1 MFRINSVEMVHWD
14 FWQRIEV
21 PLDAQIVTIIGPNG
35 SGKTTLLDAL
45 RTLLALEC
53 SGRRDYKRYVR
64 NNKSPFAWLRGVV
77 DNPRTGGLF
86 PYPFWPLQ
94 SEHVTLFCRIKRQGG
109 DWVRQYA
116 VADGNVAL
124 NPETEATLEWL
135 GVQEYRRRLEQA
147 GLTAAIAKV
156 LALEQGDTDKLCEYT
171 PKHLLDLVFQVFG
184 DKAVLDHYAE
194 AKDEQK
200 KVEAELSELQRNLNV
215 LENEVEQADQR
226 ASRYL
231 EWRRLSDELTRIES
245 ETLPRVRL
253 EEQHQRIADNW
264 KERRGLWQQWR
275 QSAGLAAERLV
286 EHQALTS
293 QTQAAKAAM
302 DAAQKTEDQA
312 REAFANVSRKLEE
325 IDEKLAERDSLSQLA
340 RELPDQARIAEEVGK
355 LRQSLENARRQK
367 TRLTQERRDW
377 AEQLEALKLT
387 GRIPLPHD
395 VTRFR
400 QQLDGEGIT
409 HDLVSELIEIT
420 DTRWQAAVEGLLR
433 PNRYV
438 VLLKRRDDRLR
449 AREAGQRARYRHF
462 VSDERDS
469 VPAARPGSLL
479 EAVRFS
485 ADVPAWITDA
495 LNRVSKV
502 ENVRDGERINGDW
515 ITPDGYFKE
524 RRGTRF
530 IAPDAADFVLGA
542 GTLKQRQRQ
551 LEDQIA
557 AHLDQENRL
566 DKQITQLHRQLE
578 PLQNM
583 LDGVSAASQLALRS
597 AEFSDAEASRP
608 ELAAQK
614 TALGET
620 LHTAW
625 RIKETERD
633 AYLAKERIQSE
644 AWRAWQEAETAEQA
658 ALRERRGKRFLL
670 IEQLSALRQMRA
682 GMPAEWLLSENRQ
695 ALRSQYPDAATVLA
709 YRKAQQDLLDAGL
722 LRGDW
727 ITDDTVLLRR
737 DRLRQQ
743 YNERATLVN
752 ELSIQLER
760 AKSLTEDARAAYI
773 NKLKST
779 VRQYARNIKS
789 LGELAG
795 IEVET
800 ETPHLENDDLV
811 LNQAGLQVKF
821 NFDQKG
827 MMGLNDGEASGGQQ
841 VMKSLILLVGL
852 MMNEDRPSG
861 FVFIDEPFA
870 HLDIFNIDRVGAF
883 LKATEAQYLI
893 TTPNTHNINIFEPS
907 ELTLTTRKKRPGEAW
922 APAMLQTRRRIEAS
936 AGKRR

>member
-1 MFRINSVEMVHWD
+1 MFRINAIEMVHWD

-64 NNKSPFAWLRGVV
+64 NNKAPFAWLRGVV
-77 DNPRTGGLF
+77 ENPRTGGLF
-86 PYPFWPLQ
+86 PYPFWPIQ

-116 VADGNVAL
+116 IAADNVSL
-124 NPETEATLEWL
+124 TPETEAQLEWL

-156 LALEQGDTDKLCEYT
+156 LALEQGDTDKLCEYS

-200 KVEAELSELQRNLNV
+200 KVESELLELQRNLNA

-231 EWRRLSDELTRIES
+231 EWRRLNDELSRIES

-253 EEQHQRIADNW
+253 EDQYVKINEQWQ
-264 KERRGLWQQWR
+264 ERKQLWQQWR
-275 QSAGLAAERLV
+275 NASTLAATRSA
-286 EHQALTS
+286 EHESLTS
-293 QTQAAKAAM
+293 ETVAAKQAM
-302 DAAQKTEDQA
+302 DTAQKAEDQA
-312 REAFANVSRKLEE
+312 REAFAGISRKLEE

-355 LRQSLENARRQK
+355 LRQQLENARRQK
-367 TRLTQERRDW
+367 TRLTQERKDW

-409 HDLVSELIEIT
+409 HDLVSELVEIT

-438 VLLKRRDDRLR
+438 VLLKRREDRLR

-462 VSDERDS
+462 VSEDRDP
-469 VPAARPGSLL
+469 VPMARPGSLL

-485 ADVPAWITDA
+485 ADVPSWVTDA

-502 ENVRDGERINGDW
+502 DNVRDGEKVQGDW

-557 AHLDQENRL
+557 AHLDEEHRL
-566 DKQITQLHRQLE
+566 DKQITHLHRQLE
-578 PLQNM
+578 PLQNL

-597 AEFSDAEASRP
+597 AEFNDAEAARP
-608 ELAAQK
+608 ELQQQK
-614 TALGET
+614 SALGET

-644 AWRAWQEAETAEQA
+644 AWRAWQEALTVVQNTQ
-658 ALRERRGKRFLL
+658 RERRGKRFYLNELL
-670 IEQLSALRQMRA
+670 QALRQMRS
-682 GMPAEWLLSENRQ
+682 GMVADWLLAEARQ
-695 ALRSQYPDAATVLA
+695 QLRQQYPDVATVLA

-743 YNERATLVN
+743 YDERAELVN
-752 ELSIQLER
+752 NLSIQLER
-760 AKSLTEDARAAYI
+760 AKRLTEDARAAYI

-779 VRQYARNIKS
+779 IRQYAKNIKG

-800 ETPHLENDDLV
+800 ETPHLENDDIV

-827 MMGLNDGEASGGQQ
+827 MMGMNDGEASGGQQ

-852 MMNEDRPSG
+852 MMNEERPSG

-922 APAMLQTRRRIEAS
+922 APALLQTRRKQTTFD
-936 AGKRR
+936 KRR